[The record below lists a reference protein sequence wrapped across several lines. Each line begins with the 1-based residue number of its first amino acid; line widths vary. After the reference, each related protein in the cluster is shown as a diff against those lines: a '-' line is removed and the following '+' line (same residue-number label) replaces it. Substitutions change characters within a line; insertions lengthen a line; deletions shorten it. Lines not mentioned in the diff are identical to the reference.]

1 MKNAVFFKY
10 FQRVLYLF
18 TELSVLFIAISFLVS
33 IINQK
38 YEGIFKKQL
47 AGDKISSYFKA
58 IFLGAL
64 TPFCSCSTIP
74 LLRAFLEAK
83 VKLSVALAYLFTSP
97 LINLIIFSMLFITFG
112 LKLSL
117 TYVVFLVFLIFIVSF
132 VFSKFKEESFLKHIP
147 KNTKS
152 NIFTQTT
159 HNPSNFIFK
168 QKSCCANTQ
177 DKPKNITINYKELF
191 KESLKNY
198 KKLLPYIVVAV
209 FIGAFIHGFIPQ
221 EILQKYLNGN
231 EILSIVL
238 AAFLGIF
245 LYLRV
250 ETIIPIGLA
259 LLQMGISQGVIMSFL
274 IAGAGCS
281 LPELILLK
289 QMFKIKFLFLFV
301 MIILG
306 VAISFGIFINLI

>member
-1 MKNAVFFKY
+1 TFKE
-10 FQRVLYLF
+10 FLYLF

-97 LINLIIFSMLFITFG
+97 LINPIIFSMLFITFG

>member
-1 MKNAVFFKY
+1 F
-10 FQRVLYLF
+10 LYLF

-97 LINLIIFSMLFITFG
+97 LINPIIFSMLFITFG

>member
-1 MKNAVFFKY
+1 MQSFLNTFKE
-10 FQRVLYLF
+10 FLYLF
-18 TELSVLFIAISFLVS
+18 VELSVLFIGISFLIS

-97 LINLIIFSMLFITFG
+97 LINPIIFSMLFVTFG

-177 DKPKNITINYKELF
+177 DKPKNITITYKELF

>member
-1 MKNAVFFKY
+1 
-10 FQRVLYLF
+10 
-18 TELSVLFIAISFLVS
+18 
-33 IINQK
+33 
-38 YEGIFKKQL
+38 IFKKQL

-97 LINLIIFSMLFITFG
+97 LINPIIFSMLFITFG

>member
-1 MKNAVFFKY
+1 MQSFLNTFKE
-10 FQRVLYLF
+10 FLYLF
-18 TELSVLFIAISFLVS
+18 VELSVLFIGISFLIS

-38 YEGIFKKQL
+38 YEGMFRKQL
-47 AGDKISSYFKA
+47 SGDKISSYFKA

-74 LLRAFLEAK
+74 LLKAFLEAR
-83 VKLSVALAYLFTSP
+83 VKLSVCLAYLFTSP
-97 LINLIIFSMLFITFG
+97 LINPIIFSMLSIAFG

-209 FIGAFIHGFIPQ
+209 FIGAFIHDFIPQ
-221 EILQKYLNGN
+221 EILQKYLSGN
-231 EILSIVL
+231 EILSIIL
-238 AAFLGIF
+238 AAFFGVL

-250 ETIIPIGLA
+250 ETIIPIGLI

-281 LPELILLK
+281 LPELVLLK
-289 QMFKIKFLFLFV
+289 QMFKMKFLLLFIS
-301 MIILG
+301 IILS
-306 VAISFGIFINLI
+306 VAISFGMLINFI

>member
-1 MKNAVFFKY
+1 MQNTFKE
-10 FQRVLYLF
+10 FLYLF

-97 LINLIIFSMLFITFG
+97 LINPIIFSMLFITFG

-245 LYLRV
+245 LYLRA
-250 ETIIPIGLA
+250 ETIIPIGLI
-259 LLQMGISQGVIMSFL
+259 LLEMGISQGVIMSFL

>member
-1 MKNAVFFKY
+1 MQSFLNTFKE
-10 FQRVLYLF
+10 FLYLF

-97 LINLIIFSMLFITFG
+97 LINPIIFSMLFITFG

-152 NIFTQTT
+152 NIFTQSA

-281 LPELILLK
+281 LPELVLLK
-289 QMFKIKFLFLFV
+289 QMFKMKFLFLFV

>member
-1 MKNAVFFKY
+1 MQSFLNTFKE
-10 FQRVLYLF
+10 FLYLF

-97 LINLIIFSMLFITFG
+97 LINPIIFSMLFITFG

-231 EILSIVL
+231 EILSIIL
-238 AAFLGIF
+238 AAFFGVL

-250 ETIIPIGLA
+250 ETIIPIGLI

-281 LPELILLK
+281 LPELVLLK
-289 QMFKIKFLFLFV
+289 QMFKMKFLLLFIS
-301 MIILG
+301 IILS
-306 VAISFGIFINLI
+306 VAISFGMLINFI

>member
-1 MKNAVFFKY
+1 MQSFLNTFKE
-10 FQRVLYLF
+10 FLYLF
-18 TELSVLFIAISFLVS
+18 VELSVLFIGISFLIS

-97 LINLIIFSMLFITFG
+97 LINPIIFSMLFVTFG

>member
-1 MKNAVFFKY
+1 MQSFLNTFKE
-10 FQRVLYLF
+10 FLYLF

-97 LINLIIFSMLFITFG
+97 LISPIIFSMLFITFG

>member
-1 MKNAVFFKY
+1 MQSFLNTFKE
-10 FQRVLYLF
+10 FLYLF
-18 TELSVLFIAISFLVS
+18 TELSVLFIAIAFLVS

-97 LINLIIFSMLFITFG
+97 LINPIIFSMLFITFG

>member
-1 MKNAVFFKY
+1 MQSFLNTFKE
-10 FQRVLYLF
+10 FLYLF

-83 VKLSVALAYLFTSP
+83 VKLSVPLAYLFTSP
-97 LINLIIFSMLFITFG
+97 LINPIIFSMLFIAFG

>member
-1 MKNAVFFKY
+1 MQVFFNTFKE
-10 FQRVLYLF
+10 FLYLF
-18 TELSVLFIAISFLVS
+18 VELSVLFIGISFLIS

-38 YEGIFKKQL
+38 YEGMFRKQL
-47 AGDKISSYFKA
+47 SGDKISSYFKA

-97 LINLIIFSMLFITFG
+97 LINPIIFSMLFITFG

-221 EILQKYLNGN
+221 EILQKYLSGN
-231 EILSIVL
+231 EILSIIL
-238 AAFLGIF
+238 AAFFGVL

-250 ETIIPIGLA
+250 ETIIPIGLI

-281 LPELILLK
+281 LPELVLLK
-289 QMFKIKFLFLFV
+289 QMFKMKFLLLFIA
-301 MIILG
+301 IILS
-306 VAISFGIFINLI
+306 VAISFGMLINFI

>member
-1 MKNAVFFKY
+1 MQSFLNTFKE
-10 FQRVLYLF
+10 FLYLF

-97 LINLIIFSMLFITFG
+97 LINPIIFSMLFITFG

-221 EILQKYLNGN
+221 EILQKYLSGN
-231 EILSIVL
+231 EILSIIL
-238 AAFLGIF
+238 AAFFGVL

-250 ETIIPIGLA
+250 ETIIPIGLI

-281 LPELILLK
+281 LPELVLLK
-289 QMFKIKFLFLFV
+289 QMFKMKFLLLFIS
-301 MIILG
+301 IILS
-306 VAISFGIFINLI
+306 VAISFGMLINFI

>member
-1 MKNAVFFKY
+1 MHLNTFKE
-10 FQRVLYLF
+10 FLYLF

-97 LINLIIFSMLFITFG
+97 LINPIIFSMLFITFG

-159 HNPSNFIFK
+159 HNPSNFIFN
-168 QKSCCANTQ
+168 CANTQ

>member
-1 MKNAVFFKY
+1 MQVFFNTFKE
-10 FQRVLYLF
+10 FLYLF
-18 TELSVLFIAISFLVS
+18 VELSVLFIGISFLIS

-38 YEGIFKKQL
+38 YEGIFRKQL
-47 AGDKISSYFKA
+47 SGDKISSYFKA

-64 TPFCSCSTIP
+64 TPFCSCSSIP
-74 LLRAFLEAK
+74 LLKAFLEAR
-83 VKLSVALAYLFTSP
+83 VKLSVCLAYLFTSP
-97 LINLIIFSMLFITFG
+97 LINPIIFSMLSIAFG

>member
-1 MKNAVFFKY
+1 MQSFLNTFKE
-10 FQRVLYLF
+10 FLYLF

-97 LINLIIFSMLFITFG
+97 LINPIIFSMLFVTFG

-117 TYVVFLVFLIFIVSF
+117 IYVVFLIFLIFIISF
-132 VFSKFKEESFLKHIP
+132 VFSKFKEDSFLKHIP

-152 NIFTQTT
+152 SIFTQSA

-177 DKPKNITINYKELF
+177 DKSKNITINYKELF

-281 LPELILLK
+281 LPELVLLK
-289 QMFKIKFLFLFV
+289 QMFKMKFLFLFV

>member
-1 MKNAVFFKY
+1 MQNTFKE
-10 FQRVLYLF
+10 FLYLF

-97 LINLIIFSMLFITFG
+97 LINPIIFSMLFITFG

-250 ETIIPIGLA
+250 ETIIPIGLV

>member
-1 MKNAVFFKY
+1 KEF
-10 FQRVLYLF
+10 LYLF

-97 LINLIIFSMLFITFG
+97 LINPIIFSMLFITFG

>member
-1 MKNAVFFKY
+1 
-10 FQRVLYLF
+10 
-18 TELSVLFIAISFLVS
+18 
-33 IINQK
+33 
-38 YEGIFKKQL
+38 
-47 AGDKISSYFKA
+47 
-58 IFLGAL
+58 
-64 TPFCSCSTIP
+64 
-74 LLRAFLEAK
+74 
-83 VKLSVALAYLFTSP
+83 
-97 LINLIIFSMLFITFG
+97 MLFVTFG

-117 TYVVFLVFLIFIVSF
+117 IYVVFLIFLIFIISF
-132 VFSKFKEESFLKHIP
+132 VFSKFKEDSFLKHIP

-152 NIFTQTT
+152 SIFTQSA

-177 DKPKNITINYKELF
+177 DKSKNITINYKELF

-221 EILQKYLNGN
+221 EILQKYLSGN
-231 EILSIVL
+231 EILSIIL
-238 AAFLGIF
+238 AAFFGVL

-250 ETIIPIGLA
+250 ETIIPIGLI

-281 LPELILLK
+281 LPELVLLK
-289 QMFKIKFLFLFV
+289 QMFKMKFLLLFIA
-301 MIILG
+301 IILS
-306 VAISFGIFINLI
+306 VAISFGMLINFI

>member
-1 MKNAVFFKY
+1 MQSFLNTFKE
-10 FQRVLYLF
+10 FLYLF

-97 LINLIIFSMLFITFG
+97 LINPIIFSMLFITFG

-132 VFSKFKEESFLKHIP
+132 VFSKFKEESFLKYIP

>member
-1 MKNAVFFKY
+1 MQVFFNTFKE
-10 FQRVLYLF
+10 FLYLF
-18 TELSVLFIAISFLVS
+18 VELSVLFIGISFLIS

-38 YEGIFKKQL
+38 YEGMFRKQL
-47 AGDKISSYFKA
+47 SGDKISSYFKA

-74 LLRAFLEAK
+74 LLKAFLEAR
-83 VKLSVALAYLFTSP
+83 VKLSVCLAYLFTSP
-97 LINLIIFSMLFITFG
+97 LINPIIFSMLSITFG

-221 EILQKYLNGN
+221 EILQKYLSGN

-259 LLQMGISQGVIMSFL
+259 LLQMGISQGAIMSFL

>member
-1 MKNAVFFKY
+1 
-10 FQRVLYLF
+10 F

-97 LINLIIFSMLFITFG
+97 LINPIIFSMLFITFG

>member
-1 MKNAVFFKY
+1 MQSFLNTFKE
-10 FQRVLYLF
+10 FLYLF

-97 LINLIIFSMLFITFG
+97 LINPIIFSMLFITFG

-289 QMFKIKFLFLFV
+289 QMFKI
-301 MIILG
+301 
-306 VAISFGIFINLI
+306 

>member
-1 MKNAVFFKY
+1 MHLNTFKE
-10 FQRVLYLF
+10 FLYLF

-97 LINLIIFSMLFITFG
+97 LINPIIFSMLFITFG

-238 AAFLGIF
+238 AAFLRIF

>member
-1 MKNAVFFKY
+1 NTFKE
-10 FQRVLYLF
+10 FLYLF

-97 LINLIIFSMLFITFG
+97 LINPIIFSMLFITFG

>member
-1 MKNAVFFKY
+1 MQSFLNTFKE
-10 FQRVLYLF
+10 FLYLF

-97 LINLIIFSMLFITFG
+97 LINPIIFSMLFIAFG

>member
-1 MKNAVFFKY
+1 MQSFLNTFKE
-10 FQRVLYLF
+10 FLYLF

-97 LINLIIFSMLFITFG
+97 LINPIIFSMLFITFG

-198 KKLLPYIVVAV
+198 KKLLPYIVVTV

>member
-1 MKNAVFFKY
+1 MQVFFNTFKE
-10 FQRVLYLF
+10 FLYLF
-18 TELSVLFIAISFLVS
+18 VELSVLFIGISFLIS

-38 YEGIFKKQL
+38 YEGMFRKQL
-47 AGDKISSYFKA
+47 SGDKISSYFKA

-74 LLRAFLEAK
+74 LLKAFLEAR
-83 VKLSVALAYLFTSP
+83 VKLSVCLAYLFTSP
-97 LINLIIFSMLFITFG
+97 LINPIIFSMLSITFG

-209 FIGAFIHGFIPQ
+209 FIGAFIHDFIPQ

-245 LYLRV
+245 LYLRA
-250 ETIIPIGLA
+250 ETIIPIGLI

-281 LPELILLK
+281 LPELVLLK
-289 QMFKIKFLFLFV
+289 QMFKMKFLLLFIS
-301 MIILG
+301 IILS
-306 VAISFGIFINLI
+306 VAISFGMLINFI

>member
-1 MKNAVFFKY
+1 
-10 FQRVLYLF
+10 
-18 TELSVLFIAISFLVS
+18 
-33 IINQK
+33 
-38 YEGIFKKQL
+38 
-47 AGDKISSYFKA
+47 
-58 IFLGAL
+58 
-64 TPFCSCSTIP
+64 
-74 LLRAFLEAK
+74 
-83 VKLSVALAYLFTSP
+83 
-97 LINLIIFSMLFITFG
+97 MLFVTFG

-117 TYVVFLVFLIFIVSF
+117 TYVVFLIFLIFIISF

-152 NIFTQTT
+152 SIFTQSA

-177 DKPKNITINYKELF
+177 DKSKNITINYKELF

-209 FIGAFIHGFIPQ
+209 FISAFIHGFIPQ

-238 AAFLGIF
+238 VAFLGIF

-289 QMFKIKFLFLFV
+289 QMFKMKFLFLFV

>member
-1 MKNAVFFKY
+1 MQSFLNTFKE
-10 FQRVLYLF
+10 FLYLF

-47 AGDKISSYFKA
+47 VGDKISSYFKA

-97 LINLIIFSMLFITFG
+97 LINPIIFSMLFITFG

>member
-1 MKNAVFFKY
+1 MQSFLNTFKE
-10 FQRVLYLF
+10 FLYLF

-97 LINLIIFSMLFITFG
+97 LINPIIFSMLFITFG

-209 FIGAFIHGFIPQ
+209 FIGAFIHDFIPQ
-221 EILQKYLNGN
+221 EILQKYLSGN
-231 EILSIVL
+231 EILSIIL
-238 AAFLGIF
+238 AAFFGVL

-250 ETIIPIGLA
+250 ETIIPIGLI

-281 LPELILLK
+281 LPELVLLK
-289 QMFKIKFLFLFV
+289 QMFKMKFLLLFIA
-301 MIILG
+301 IILS
-306 VAISFGIFINLI
+306 VAISFGMLINFI

>member
-1 MKNAVFFKY
+1 MQSFLNTFKE
-10 FQRVLYLF
+10 FLYLF
-18 TELSVLFIAISFLVS
+18 VELSVLFIGISFLIS

-38 YEGIFKKQL
+38 YEGMFRKQL

-97 LINLIIFSMLFITFG
+97 LINPIIFSMLFITFG

>member
-1 MKNAVFFKY
+1 QSFLNTFKE
-10 FQRVLYLF
+10 FLYLF

-97 LINLIIFSMLFITFG
+97 LINPIIFSMLFITFG

>member
-1 MKNAVFFKY
+1 MQSFLNTFKE
-10 FQRVLYLF
+10 FLYLF

-97 LINLIIFSMLFITFG
+97 LINPIIFSMLFITFG

-250 ETIIPIGLA
+250 ETIIPIGLI

>member
-1 MKNAVFFKY
+1 MQSFLNTFKE
-10 FQRVLYLF
+10 FLYLF

-47 AGDKISSYFKA
+47 AGNKISSYFKA

-97 LINLIIFSMLFITFG
+97 LINPIIFSMLFITFG

>member
-1 MKNAVFFKY
+1 MQSFLNTFKE
-10 FQRVLYLF
+10 FLYLF

-38 YEGIFKKQL
+38 YEGIFSKQL

-97 LINLIIFSMLFITFG
+97 LINPIIFSMLFIAFG

>member
-1 MKNAVFFKY
+1 HLNTFKE
-10 FQRVLYLF
+10 FLYLF

-97 LINLIIFSMLFITFG
+97 LINPIIFSMLFITFG